1 MMSKLHELKIKYE
14 QSQLAERTAWGV
26 WQVQCIKGVTSPSG
40 EPLRGYRD
48 ASAALRQASNN
59 LDEDALTY
67 LKELNKDND
76 RMLGHVRC
84 LLIGLVVITVVVTF
98 GMLIT

>member
-1 MMSKLHELKIKYE
+1 MTKLHELKMKYE
-14 QSQLAERTAWGV
+14 QSQLAERAAWGV

-48 ASAALRQASNN
+48 ASAAWREANRTFM
-59 LDEDALTY
+59 EDRAY
-67 LKELNKDND
+67 YREELNKDSD
-76 RMLGHVRC
+76 RMLGHVWC